1 MLRDTSNLTIF
12 ISDNLPLLQVQVR
25 RHQDGYF
32 QSQADDPELDIE
44 IYTLGDKYD
53 YLALQV
59 DAINNFKEWV
69 ERAWSSSEFRALT
82 QKIWDHPCL
91 LEMHRLAETII
102 ADLVLDLCSPTADAE
117 DSIVKQ
123 GLKRGVITEEF
134 ILRIANRRN
143 G

>member
-1 MLRDTSNLTIF
+1 
-12 ISDNLPLLQVQVR
+12 
-25 RHQDGYF
+25 
-32 QSQADDPELDIE
+32 
-44 IYTLGDKYD
+44 LGDKYD

-59 DAINNFKEWV
+59 DAINNFKQWV
-69 ERAWSSSEFRALT
+69 ERAWSSWEFRALT